1 MSFGSTRTSGATSL
15 DILVMNA
22 TWTVNVLLW
31 TSFDHGYDLEREHF
45 SADIR
50 VVSIYG
56 SEWVDEMSCR
66 KGVWKFDT
74 LCETTLWVRVK
85 RHAIHHWL
93 YSLCT
98 EDMWKVTARSHGRL
112 VENTLLI
119 AERILDVTILC
130 HNILLVF
137 GLVISDIRMMS
148 LISVDQWLWYI
159 DQFYILFWIRLESGT
174 AYCLSWKYLHWFGI
188 GIVYYVFDVGKVI
201 LSKWWEHSYKLLEKS
216 LS

>member
-1 MSFGSTRTSGATSL
+1 MEAGLDTSL
-15 DILVMNA
+15 ELQRRETMGIRTKHFGASFEAGLEAGLEGLKAMEIGENNVAKKVPVLVLKTYEKAGTQKWASPVVGRPDLGEVA
-22 TWTVNVLLW
+22 TAL
-31 TSFDHGYDLEREHF
+31 F
-45 SADIR
+45 SHKVRSHSSRALCAR
-50 VVSIYG
+50 VSVC
-56 SEWVDEMSCR
+56 V
-66 KGVWKFDT
+66 DT

-119 AERILDVTILC
+119 AERILYVTILC

-148 LISVDQWLWYI
+148 LISVDQ
-159 DQFYILFWIRLESGT
+159 
-174 AYCLSWKYLHWFGI
+174 
-188 GIVYYVFDVGKVI
+188 
-201 LSKWWEHSYKLLEKS
+201 
-216 LS
+216 